1 MKIVIVEVELNE
13 YKTTSYVTLNSENEI
28 VWEDGLKEYQIDSY
42 IIETIEDQE
51 VFGWIEG
58 TNRFGKRVKR
68 TYMLV

>member
-13 YKTTSYVTLNSENEI
+13 YKTTSYVTLSSKNEI
-28 VWEDGLKEYQIDSY
+28 VWEYGLKEYQIDSY